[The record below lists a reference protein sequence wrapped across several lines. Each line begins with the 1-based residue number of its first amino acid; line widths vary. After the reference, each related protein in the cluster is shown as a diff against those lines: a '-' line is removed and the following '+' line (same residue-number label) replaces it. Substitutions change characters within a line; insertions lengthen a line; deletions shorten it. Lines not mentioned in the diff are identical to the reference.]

1 MRLSAPRSFPITRV
15 TDAEGQFY
23 LVARNP
29 GVYRLEASHIAYQPS
44 TTEVDLGPEELL
56 VVDLALSQAAI
67 LLDPLT
73 VTARRLD
80 PRRDATYEGLYAR
93 RSEFPRI
100 GARRVV
106 LFTDLEMRAM
116 RVRDVLRWME
126 GTPNCR
132 VVYWNG
138 MLVNSA
144 LMAQAWIDDTS
155 AASLEG
161 LEFYES
167 ALDAPDVFRDVP
179 GYMRDSYRCS
189 IIVLWPRRY
198 RP

>member
-1 MRLSAPRSFPITRV
+1 VR
-15 TDAEGQFY
+15 
-23 LVARNP
+23 
-29 GVYRLEASHIAYQPS
+29 
-44 TTEVDLGPEELL
+44 LGPEELL
-56 VVDLALSQAAI
+56 VVDIALSEAAI
-67 LLDPLT
+67 LLDPLI
-73 VTARRLD
+73 VTARRRD

-93 RSEFPRI
+93 RSEFPRV

-106 LFTDLEMRAM
+106 LYTDLEMRSM

-126 GTPNCR
+126 GKPSCR
-132 VVYWNG
+132 IVYWNG

-179 GYMRDSYRCS
+179 GYMRDHYCPVISQRVAVGYEYHR
-189 IIVLWPRRY
+189 L
-198 RP
+198 